1 MADDSTVNAGLL
13 GFAQIHVRDSN
24 RAEPYWSTTFTQS
37 MYLGVF
43 RKNRNRLIRIQQLSD
58 DVVKNVP
65 RNCQTRA
72 LRCHRTA
79 PARSDDRPGTGEPDQ
94 GNDRGPDPGEEASPG
109 TTRAG
114 RTRTTPSRFGRD

>member
-37 MYLGVF
+37 MYLGIF
-43 RKNRNRLIRIQQLSD
+43 WKNRNRLIRIQQLSD

-65 RNCQTRA
+65 RNCQTRVSGRKA
-72 LRCHRTA
+72 TKCQHCFLCSEGKVD
-79 PARSDDRPGTGEPDQ
+79 SDLPLMT
-94 GNDRGPDPGEEASPG
+94 
-109 TTRAG
+109 
-114 RTRTTPSRFGRD
+114 